1 MKSEL
6 FAQILAIVAQITE
19 LTTDQILSKT
29 KTDDLVAARSLF
41 VHYCALLGVPSIS
54 IARFMQRSGTHSVN
68 RYLADY
74 NSFRKSSYLFRQMD
88 GRIAS
93 ALKPHLLHN

>member
-6 FAQILAIVAQITE
+6 FAQILEIVAQISELSTE
-19 LTTDQILSKT
+19 QILSKT

-41 VHYCALLGVPSIS
+41 VHYCAMLGVPSIS
-54 IARFMQRSGTHSVN
+54 IAHFLGRRNTHCVN
-68 RYLADY
+68 RYLDNY
-74 NSFRKSSYLFRQMD
+74 SSFIKTSYLFRQMD

-93 ALKPHLLHN
+93 ALKPYLSRN